1 MGFPTATDDDLS
13 SEQWTIGPAATW
25 WNFGKEWVFGSV
37 FQTFFSYAGE
47 DSDRPSTNALDFQY
61 FLLYNIPNTDW
72 KIGMTPNFQY
82 DFKQDDMNLLVG
94 LGATS
99 TVKI

>member
-37 FQTFFSYAGE
+37 FQTFFSDAGD
-47 DSDRPSTNALDFQY
+47 DSERPSTIQLVM
-61 FLLYNIPNTDW
+61 IRS
-72 KIGMTPNFQY
+72 